1 MNTEDA
7 VIASEPVQPALRIV
21 TGPPPSADSELSPP
35 VTQEK
40 QTRAV
45 TAKRGRRVTPRNVAK
60 VRQRQILDN
69 FDELSGMFLDFLRK
83 GCRNGD
89 PRAGKML
96 GEVLGYLETASPSGS
111 TINITQT
118 NKVDASQD
126 NRTIVATDSR
136 GFENIVRRLEK
147 RTSSVQLS
155 NADAEIIEVNALPSA
170 EPAEDIDKILDE
182 FTL

>member
-1 MNTEDA
+1 
-7 VIASEPVQPALRIV
+7 
-21 TGPPPSADSELSPP
+21 
-35 VTQEK
+35 
-40 QTRAV
+40 
-45 TAKRGRRVTPRNVAK
+45 
-60 VRQRQILDN
+60 
-69 FDELSGMFLDFLRK
+69 
-83 GCRNGD
+83 
-89 PRAGKML
+89 ML

-147 RTSSVQLS
+147 RTSAVQLS
-155 NADAEIIEVNALPSA
+155 NADAEVIEVKALPSA